1 MNVGSFITSEKET
14 YGIFSDGYAQ
24 SVTDEFIFEY
34 NSLRDVLE
42 KDSLSLMY
50 ENALGTSKL
59 KHSNIQFLPPIIN
72 PTKIICVGMNYRKP
86 YPIDGQSVRDPNNI
100 ILFGKNREAMLA
112 HLDFLESP
120 VGDASNSF
128 DYEGEIAVVIGKQ
141 ARNIPPANAHEY
153 IFGFSA
159 FNDGSVRDWQS
170 HSIYA
175 GKNFSGSGSW
185 GPWITPL
192 EDLVHPSDLELTV
205 RLNGEV
211 VQKAS
216 SKDMI
221 FSINEQISYISSI
234 MTLNP
239 GDVIATGSPDGTGA
253 SFNPKRYLKSGDD
266 LEIHVSEIGSLRNFI

>member
-1 MNVGSFITSEKET
+1 MDKV
-14 YGIFSDGYAQ
+14 
-24 SVTDEFIFEY
+24 
-34 NSLRDVLE
+34 
-42 KDSLSLMY
+42 
-50 ENALGTSKL
+50 
-59 KHSNIQFLPPIIN
+59 
-72 PTKIICVGMNYRKP
+72 C
-86 YPIDGQSVRDPNNI
+86 DPNNI

-175 GKNFSGSGSW
+175 GKTFLARDRKA
-185 GPWITPL
+185 WITPL
-192 EDLVHPSDLELTV
+192 EDLVRPSDLELTV

-234 MTLNP
+234 MTLN
-239 GDVIATGSPDGTGA
+239 
-253 SFNPKRYLKSGDD
+253 
-266 LEIHVSEIGSLRNFI
+266 LEMS